1 MPEGIY
7 NEDSAFLTRVKDAVA
22 EQERLSLRV
31 EELQG
36 ILKKQEK
43 DVQSEENSIRDEIE
57 STVKKR
63 RSEVEDGYDKQIS
76 AVKSKKKKAEA
87 EKEKR
92 IDAGKASRIKEESKE
107 HVEDSKEAEKEM
119 KKLFRKEGV
128 PKFARSKL
136 FYVLFMPESPA
147 EYGMML
153 FCYAMIF
160 AGCPAIVTCLARWIF
175 MRDASDKTKTILS
188 IMIPAVMIILALLI
202 IFLIY
207 VKVKSRHLKTL
218 RLGRKYR
225 NMISKNDRR
234 IREIK
239 RSVENDDDESIYDV
253 SDVNE
258 RIEVIAGEE
267 EDLRDQK
274 SATLKTFDEETAG
287 ELKREIEERRNP
299 RLNELQE
306 QRDNTSAELEATEKA
321 LQEKSLEI
329 SQNYTSRLGEDF
341 LKQDRLEDLLSIL
354 QSGQADTI
362 SGAIAY
368 YRNPG
373 KDTKNEN

>member
-31 EELQG
+31 DELKG

-43 DVQSEENSIRDEIE
+43 DVQSEANSIRDEIE

-63 RSEVEDGYDKQIS
+63 RSEVEDGYDRQIS

-107 HVEDSKEAEKEM
+107 HLEDSREAEKEM

-136 FYVLFMPESPA
+136 FYVLFMPESPV

-160 AGCPAIVTCLARWIF
+160 AGIPAIVTCLVRWIF
-175 MRDASDKTKTILS
+175 LRDASEKTKTVLS

-287 ELKREIEERRNP
+287 ELQREIEERRNP
-299 RLNELQE
+299 RLHELQE